1 MHSKKKCRFLL
12 AFYFF
17 IRTFAEENGNS
28 GNAEFFFKPINSYMA
43 VPLFKR
49 GHAKAKEMYKNET

>member
-1 MHSKKKCRFLL
+1 MHSKRKCRFLL

-28 GNAEFFFKPINSYMA
+28 GNAEFFFNPIN
-43 VPLFKR
+43 VIGLILIN
-49 GHAKAKEMYKNET
+49 KAI